1 MDKCIYKHLRIK
13 KLKKLRRRSIVFSYN
28 SVNIYLL
35 PNDVAPNP
43 PPITGKPSKAQTPM
57 IKQTALNLH
66 QQVQF
71 VS

>member
-1 MDKCIYKHLRIK
+1 MLM
-13 KLKKLRRRSIVFSYN
+13 
-28 SVNIYLL
+28 

-43 PPITGKPSKAQTPM
+43 PPQARKPSKAQMPM